1 MLMCITLVL
10 DEPRRNDPG
19 LKHVL
24 QEVNTVLFYT
34 FPHRDSVTVLLG
46 MGGVKVT
53 GGSGREV

>member
-1 MLMCITLVL
+1 MCITL

-34 FPHRDSVTVLLG
+34 LPHRDTVTVLLG
-46 MGGVKVT
+46 MEGVKVT
-53 GGSGREV
+53 GGREREVREM